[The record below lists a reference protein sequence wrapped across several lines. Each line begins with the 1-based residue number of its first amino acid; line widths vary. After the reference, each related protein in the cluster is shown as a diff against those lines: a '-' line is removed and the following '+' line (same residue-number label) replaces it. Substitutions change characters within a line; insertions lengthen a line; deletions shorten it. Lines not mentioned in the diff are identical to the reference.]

1 MADITGST
9 DVGGGVSIAYDVN
22 PTAPSAKLTLK
33 FEGQSLGSATI
44 NSSDASASIG
54 GSYAG
59 TGVKAT
65 VTANWSTDK
74 ITYSVKLN
82 PPVGKTTTYNGTV
95 VSW

>member
-9 DVGGGVSIAYDVN
+9 NVGAGVSIAYDVN
-22 PTAPSAKLTLK
+22 PTAPSAELTLK
-33 FEGQSLGSATI
+33 FEGHSIGSATI

-65 VTANWSTDK
+65 ITADWSSDK

-82 PPVGKTTTYNGTV
+82 PPVGKTTTYNGTLV
-95 VSW
+95 TW